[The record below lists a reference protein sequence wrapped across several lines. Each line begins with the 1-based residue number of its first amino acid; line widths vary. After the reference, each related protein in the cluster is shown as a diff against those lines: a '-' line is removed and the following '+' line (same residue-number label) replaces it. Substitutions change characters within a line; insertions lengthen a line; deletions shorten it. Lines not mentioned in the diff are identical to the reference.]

1 MKIIFLVECI
11 DNLTASNLV
20 DSFSKTEH
28 IVDVVSYF
36 DNDQKQCVVI
46 ENGNMRSLLYNKRL
60 YTPSEYDAALLW
72 CWGTAEIG
80 RDYLRIFEE
89 QGVFVVNS
97 ANDTEVT
104 DSKNQLTAMLQNGG
118 VNIPK
123 TLFFEKGL
131 TFDAYK
137 DKLSLLEPSL
147 GTHPYVFKP
156 NYGTR
161 GRGIQFVNSI
171 EEINDLTAMLHS
183 KKILGDG
190 FILQEFIGDSE
201 QAISHYRTLVLGE
214 SVFPYVLKITAS
226 SPMKVSNIA
235 AGGLAEIVKI
245 TPELMQ
251 ASLQAAKVSGLK
263 MAGVDLMVKSE
274 GVNGG
279 DIVVLEVNDGPGTKT
294 FDQAGCHASDAV
306 VNFFVGYVENSIS
319 TTVQQAAL

>member
-20 DSFSKTEH
+20 KSFSNTEH

-36 DNDQKQCVVI
+36 DNDQKQCVVV
-46 ENGNMRSLLYNKRL
+46 ENGNIRTLLYNKRL

-72 CWGTAEIG
+72 CWGTAHIG

-97 ANDTEVT
+97 AYDTEVT
-104 DSKNQLTAMLQNGG
+104 DSKNKLTAMLKYGG
-118 VNIPK
+118 VSIPK
-123 TLFFEKGL
+123 TLFFDKGL
-131 TFDAYK
+131 CFDAYQK
-137 DKLSLLEPSL
+137 KLSLLEPSL
-147 GTHPYVFKP
+147 GAHPYVFKP

-171 EEINDLTAMLHS
+171 EEINNITAMLDS
-183 KKILGDG
+183 KKVLNDG
-190 FILQEFIGDSE
+190 FILQEFIGDAG

-235 AGGLAEIVKI
+235 EGGLAEIVNI
-245 TPELMQ
+245 TPDLTQ
-251 ASLQAAKVSGLK
+251 ASLLAAKVSGLK
-263 MAGVDLMVKSE
+263 MAGVDLMVKNAESS
-274 GVNGG
+274 GSA
-279 DIVVLEVNDGPGTKT
+279 IVVLEVNDGPGTKT
-294 FDQAGCHASDAV
+294 FDQAGCNASDAV
-306 VNFFVGYVENSIS
+306 VDFFINYVENGMS
-319 TTVQQAAL
+319 TAMQQASL